1 METVAITSQAP
12 VMPTAWPQSEH
23 IRPVKRRL
31 PNTVD
36 EPKNIGYYLESL
48 RDISSNPDRENILK
62 EFFKET
68 YVYHKIFQ
76 LCFFNQFIRCLQQVR
91 I

>member
-1 METVAITSQAP
+1 
-12 VMPTAWPQSEH
+12 MPTVWPQSEH

-48 RDISSNPDRENILK
+48 RDISRNPDRENVLK

-68 YVYHKIFQ
+68 YV
-76 LCFFNQFIRCLQQVR
+76 
-91 I
+91 

>member
-12 VMPTAWPQSEH
+12 VMPAVWPQSEH

-36 EPKNIGYYLESL
+36 EPKTSATIWNLCVIF
-48 RDISSNPDRENILK
+48 PAILT
-62 EFFKET
+62 E
-68 YVYHKIFQ
+68 
-76 LCFFNQFIRCLQQVR
+76 RMS
-91 I
+91 

>member
-12 VMPTAWPQSEH
+12 VMPTAWPQGEH

-36 EPKNIGYYLESL
+36 E
-48 RDISSNPDRENILK
+48 LK
-62 EFFKET
+62 T
-68 YVYHKIFQ
+68 SATIWNRYVIFPA
-76 LCFFNQFIRCLQQVR
+76 IRTER
-91 I
+91 IF

>member
-1 METVAITSQAP
+1 MKTSTCISSVP
-12 VMPTAWPQSEH
+12 VMPAVWPESEH

-36 EPKNIGYYLESL
+36 EPKSISYYLESL
-48 RDISSNPDRENILK
+48 RDISSNPDRENVLK

-68 YVYHKIFQ
+68 YV
-76 LCFFNQFIRCLQQVR
+76 
-91 I
+91 

>member
-62 EFFKET
+62 EFFKESINLSDD
-68 YVYHKIFQ
+68 YSRYGSEYQ
-76 LCFFNQFIRCLQQVR
+76 YP
-91 I
+91 

>member
-1 METVAITSQAP
+1 MGTITFTSQVP
-12 VMPTAWPQSEH
+12 VMPAVWPQSEH

-48 RDISSNPDRENILK
+48 RDIASRPDREDVLK
-62 EFFKET
+62 EFFKES
-68 YVYHKIFQ
+68 YV
-76 LCFFNQFIRCLQQVR
+76 
-91 I
+91 

>member
-12 VMPTAWPQSEH
+12 VMPAVWPQNEH

-36 EPKNIGYYLESL
+36 EPKSIGYYLESL
-48 RDISSNPDRENILK
+48 RDISSNPDRENVLK

-68 YVYHKIFQ
+68 YV
-76 LCFFNQFIRCLQQVR
+76 
-91 I
+91 

>member
-1 METVAITSQAP
+1 MKTSTCISSAP
-12 VMPTAWPQSEH
+12 VMPAVWPQSEH

-48 RDISSNPDRENILK
+48 RDISSNPDLSLI
-62 EFFKET
+62 
-68 YVYHKIFQ
+68 HI
-76 LCFFNQFIRCLQQVR
+76 
-91 I
+91 

>member
-1 METVAITSQAP
+1 MGTITFTSQVP
-12 VMPTAWPQSEH
+12 VMPAVWPQNEH

-48 RDISSNPDRENILK
+48 RGIASRPDREDVLK
-62 EFFKET
+62 ELFKES
-68 YVYHKIFQ
+68 YV
-76 LCFFNQFIRCLQQVR
+76 
-91 I
+91 

>member
-1 METVAITSQAP
+1 MKTSICVSSAP
-12 VMPTAWPQSEH
+12 VMPAVWPQGEH
-23 IRPVKRRL
+23 IRLVKRRL

-48 RDISSNPDRENILK
+48 RDIASNPDREDILK

-68 YVYHKIFQ
+68 YV
-76 LCFFNQFIRCLQQVR
+76 
-91 I
+91 

>member
-1 METVAITSQAP
+1 MKTSTCISSAP
-12 VMPTAWPQSEH
+12 VMPAVWPQSEH

-48 RDISSNPDRENILK
+48 RGIASRPDREVMYN
-62 EFFKET
+62 
-68 YVYHKIFQ
+68 HKIFQ
-76 LCFFNQFIRCLQQVR
+76 LCFFNQFIR
-91 I
+91 

>member
-12 VMPTAWPQSEH
+12 VMPTAWPQGEH

-68 YVYHKIFQ
+68 MYNHKIFQ
-76 LCFFNQFIRCLQQVR
+76 LCFFNQFIR
-91 I
+91 

>member
-1 METVAITSQAP
+1 MKTSTCISSAP
-12 VMPTAWPQSEH
+12 VMPAVWPQSEH

-36 EPKNIGYYLESL
+36 EPKNIGYYLEFL
-48 RDISSNPDRENILK
+48 RDISSNPDRENVLK

-68 YVYHKIFQ
+68 YV
-76 LCFFNQFIRCLQQVR
+76 
-91 I
+91 

>member
-62 EFFKET
+62 EFFKEGKT
-68 YVYHKIFQ
+68 LYRGVYVNLDTLKMTAIP
-76 LCFFNQFIRCLQQVR
+76 V
-91 I
+91 

>member
-1 METVAITSQAP
+1 METVFFTPQAP
-12 VMPTAWPQSEH
+12 VMPVAWPQSER

-36 EPKNIGYYLESL
+36 EPKNIGYYLEPL
-48 RDISSNPDRENILK
+48 RGIAGRPDRENVLK

-68 YVYHKIFQ
+68 YV
-76 LCFFNQFIRCLQQVR
+76 
-91 I
+91 

>member
-1 METVAITSQAP
+1 MGTITFTSQVP
-12 VMPTAWPQSEH
+12 VMPAVWPQNEH

-48 RDISSNPDRENILK
+48 RGIASRPDREDVLK
-62 EFFKET
+62 EFFKES
-68 YVYHKIFQ
+68 YV
-76 LCFFNQFIRCLQQVR
+76 
-91 I
+91 

>member
-12 VMPTAWPQSEH
+12 VMPTAWPQGEH

-36 EPKNIGYYLESL
+36 EPKNLSL
-48 RDISSNPDRENILK
+48 IHI
-62 EFFKET
+62 
-68 YVYHKIFQ
+68 
-76 LCFFNQFIRCLQQVR
+76 
-91 I
+91 

>member
-1 METVAITSQAP
+1 MKTSTCISSAP
-12 VMPTAWPQSEH
+12 VLPAVWTPGEKLRQ
-23 IRPVKRRL
+23 VKRRL

-48 RDISSNPDRENILK
+48 RDIASRPDREDVLK

-68 YVYHKIFQ
+68 YV
-76 LCFFNQFIRCLQQVR
+76 
-91 I
+91 